1 LLKYLGVVILKKFLS
16 ILSVIAC
23 MIVIF
28 IFSNQN
34 GSTSSG
40 VSNNVYNV
48 AKHII
53 ILKKLLAI
61 FPIRKVAHFTLYFI
75 LGLLTSNMVRLC
87 FSHKFTFIITL
98 VLNFLYA
105 CSDEIHQL
113 FIEGRTSS
121 FRDVLI
127 DTSGACLA
135 LILFT
140 LVLLWRNRK
149 DAQVKC
155 DSE

>member
-1 LLKYLGVVILKKFLS
+1 LLKYLGVVGLKKFLS

-105 CSDEIHQL
+105 CSDEFHQL

-140 LVLLWRNRK
+140 LVLIWRNRK